1 MNDVLNIIRILAQ
14 HELWL
19 ENNNNGQRANLQHAD
34 LRDANLQHADLQHA
48 DLQHANLQHADLQHA
63 DLRDANLDFSCFP
76 LWCGS
81 FKIKVD
87 DNILEQ
93 LLTHIIRLDISRC
106 SQKNKLLIKKIP
118 ICVEQKLKKR
128 HKIY

>member
-19 ENNNNGQRANLQHAD
+19 ENNNNGQRANLQHA
-34 LRDANLQHADLQHA
+34 N
-48 DLQHANLQHADLQHA
+48 LQHA